1 MAGTSLVAALIG
13 GGIGAAAAGHDGEDT
28 GSGHNNVAAL
38 SGASTQAATGAEQ
51 VAQAVTPSVV
61 LLQVSGTQ
69 GADEGS
75 GVILN
80 KDGTILTNN
89 HVVAAAASGGKI
101 RAVLSDGSSANVTSV
116 GRDPVTDLA
125 VVQAHG
131 LRNLTPAQL
140 GDSAKL
146 RVGEPVVAIG
156 APLGLQG
163 TVTSGIVSTL
173 NRPVSSTG
181 ETGQATVV
189 DAIQTDAAIN
199 PGNSGG
205 PLVDMAGHVVGIDS
219 SIATLGSSTGS
230 QSGSI
235 GVGFAIPINQ
245 ITRVVDQIES
255 GETVTHAQLGVTVSD
270 ASGAPGALVRSLK
283 AGSPAL
289 RAGLKTGDVI
299 TRVDDQVINNADALV
314 AAIRSHAPRDTVTVT
329 YQRDGNTDTTQATL
343 GSDAPAA

>member
-1 MAGTSLVAALIG
+1 M
-13 GGIGAAAAGHDGEDT
+13 
-28 GSGHNNVAAL
+28 
-38 SGASTQAATGAEQ
+38 
-51 VAQAVTPSVV
+51 
-61 LLQVSGTQ
+61 
-69 GADEGS
+69 
-75 GVILN
+75 
-80 KDGTILTNN
+80 
-89 HVVAAAASGGKI
+89 
-101 RAVLSDGSSANVTSV
+101 

-270 ASGAPGALVRSLK
+270 ASGAPGALVRRLK

-329 YQRDGNTDTTQATL
+329 YQRDGNTDTTPATL